1 MSPGMHFNSLNC
13 PIFPCSFCFDDSGA
27 LHIFALQAR
36 GCALCVC
43 VLYLAASGYCV
54 AGHIRDTEGGGG
66 AGVTGEKPWWSALV
80 TAEEAS
86 RTCSDEISGEK
97 YHQTN

>member
-1 MSPGMHFNSLNC
+1 MIVALCISSPSKREDVRC
-13 PIFPCSFCFDDSGA
+13 V
-27 LHIFALQAR
+27 
-36 GCALCVC
+36 CVC